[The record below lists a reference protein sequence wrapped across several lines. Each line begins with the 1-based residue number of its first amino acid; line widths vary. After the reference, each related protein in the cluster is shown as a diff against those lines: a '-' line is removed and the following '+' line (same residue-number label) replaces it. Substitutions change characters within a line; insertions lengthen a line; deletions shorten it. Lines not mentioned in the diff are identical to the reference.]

1 MMGKHKLA
9 LVSEEKLRKDARDE
23 ILILVQARFSK
34 GKDTSLQDI
43 QDVFQKAP
51 YDLSEGTV
59 INYLEELVVNRKLST
74 WKVKNRRFYGPP
86 KIPFSIKIG
95 ITTSVIIVVAS
106 LLIDT
111 LLPRNIIHRY
121 IYFGYLDGNAV
132 VQPQTTSMLPL
143 TVYLLSLTIIF
154 TAIWYFSNRKIYK

>member
-23 ILILVQARFSK
+23 ILLLVQNRFSK

-43 QDVFQKAP
+43 QDVFQKPP

-59 INYLEELVVNRKLST
+59 INYLDELILKRKLST

-95 ITTSVIIVVAS
+95 AAASVIIVVIS
-106 LLIDT
+106 LLMDT
-111 LLPRNIIHRY
+111 LVPRKIIHQY
-121 IYFGYLDGNAV
+121 VYFGYLDGGEII
-132 VQPQTTSMLPL
+132 QPQYTSMFPL
-143 TVYLLSLTIIF
+143 TAYLLILTIVF
-154 TAIWYFSNRKIYK
+154 TTIWYYSNRRIYK

>member
-1 MMGKHKLA
+1 MMVRHKLA

-23 ILILVQARFSK
+23 ILVLVQARFSK

-43 QDVFQKAP
+43 QDVFQKPP

-59 INYLEELVVNRKLST
+59 FNYLEELVATRKLST

-95 ITTSVIIVVAS
+95 VATSVIIVVGS

-111 LLPRNIIHRY
+111 LVPRHIIHQY
-121 IYFGYLDGNAV
+121 VYFGYLDGGV
-132 VQPQTTSMLPL
+132 IQPQNASMLPL
-143 TVYLLSLTIIF
+143 LVYLLVLTIAL